1 MSFPWPVIEADQ
13 ILNDALDIAM
23 RISTCRRARRSAL
36 TWNPSPGRPSSTRLA
51 ARGEEQERSSQQ
63 GDRRTRS
70 AARSRGCT
78 GRRASAS
85 APVSN
90 LGYST
95 TFRETETLCC
105 RRGRAGRGAV
115 PDIAGQHCRRHPDIF
130 GKAATHR
137 ASRHYALQACRSAP
151 KHRNIREAAP
161 KASTKQ
167 FCSSAPPVNSF
178 CDQRAIGGSSSE
190 EESAWKLM
198 RVLAH

>member
-1 MSFPWPVIEADQ
+1 MRSKSVLANKAIGERGAPPAQEA
-13 ILNDALDIAM
+13 A
-23 RISTCRRARRSAL
+23 
-36 TWNPSPGRPSSTRLA
+36 
-51 ARGEEQERSSQQ
+51 Q
-63 GDRRTRS
+63 GVVTP
-70 AARSRGCT
+70 
-78 GRRASAS
+78 AS

-167 FCSSAPPVNSF
+167 FCSSAPPMNSF
-178 CDQRAIGGSSSE
+178 CDQRTIGGSSSE

-198 RVLAH
+198 RLLAH